1 MDWKA
6 YALIVLTFVWGCR
19 VKAVYAPLILLGL
32 MIPAEKFR
40 SKREMYLMKG
50 GFIVI
55 CGL

>member
-1 MDWKA
+1 
-6 YALIVLTFVWGCR
+6 
-19 VKAVYAPLILLGL
+19 

-55 CGL
+55 CGLMMLSFILPVLIAPR